1 MDRIWKDIEGFEGK
15 YQVSNFGEVKALERA
30 VMNNGGVQRKHER
43 ILKQNTSSN
52 RHAMVILCKDGK
64 TYPKLVHRLV
74 ALAFIPNPENKPVV
88 DHIDTNPYN
97 NRVDNL
103 RWATTRENCMNPLTR
118 IHNSISK
125 MGHPYRGRKLT
136 PEEIEKIRLANTGRK
151 QSEEHRRKNR
161 ESHKNSI
168 KAQEAARR
176 NLEKA
181 REKLLGYH
189 HSDETKAKIREKLT
203 GVHKGKHWKVVN
215 GERVWYTEED

>member
-15 YQVSNFGEVKALERA
+15 YQVSNFGEVKALERT

-151 QSEEHRRKNR
+151 QSEEHRRKNA
-161 ESHKNSI
+161 ESHKNSV
-168 KAQEAARR
+168 
-176 NLEKA
+176 KA
-181 REKLLGYH
+181 REASKKNIEKAHAQNLGGH
-189 HSDETKAKIREKLT
+189 RSEETKALIREKLI
-203 GVHKGKHWKVVN
+203 GKHKDKHWKVVD
-215 GERVWYTEED
+215 GKRVWYK